1 MADNTEIE
9 HLENS
14 LDRFDM
20 VSFDATIFDGMLF
33 DNSLPFMVYKI
44 YQHNGLIASYHME
57 LIQLVNF
64 SREMQIGYFKDN
76 PFHNVVHVL
85 DSMQGMHFMMKV
97 GNVKKYLKQIDL
109 FSCFTANLIH
119 DYEHPGYSNA
129 FVIRTKH
136 PLAIRYSDFSVLENH
151 HLAAA
156 FTTMFDTGKKANI
169 MENMSLEHQKEARK
183 TIINAVL
190 NTDLSKHFT
199 LLTELKTKLGNNFPS
214 ESVEDRNLIVSVSLR
229 IADAFKVVR
238 ERSLF

>member
-1 MADNTEIE
+1 
-9 HLENS
+9 
-14 LDRFDM
+14 
-20 VSFDATIFDGMLF
+20 
-33 DNSLPFMVYKI
+33 
-44 YQHNGLIASYHME
+44 
-57 LIQLVNF
+57 
-64 SREMQIGYFKDN
+64 
-76 PFHNVVHVL
+76 
-85 DSMQGMHFMMKV
+85 MHFMMKV

-109 FSCFTANLIH
+109 FSAFTANLIH

-169 MENMSLEHQKEARK
+169 MENMSLELQKESRK

-214 ESVEDRNLIVSVSLR
+214 DSTEDRNLIVSVSLR
-229 IADAFKVVR
+229 IADAFKVAR
-238 ERSLF
+238 ERSLFQKWMDYMFDEFFKQGDMEKQLELPISKFMDRENTNKEKAYANYLTVVSRPLFVAYLILVNDQEIND